1 MRLSWPTRLLA
12 EVRRR
17 RESGWRED
25 RCEVS
30 LGWSPP
36 ERGLPGVLA
45 WWVSEDRAVYEEE
58 LLEDLP
64 SDLEGDTLGP

>member
-1 MRLSWPTRLLA
+1 M
-12 EVRRR
+12 
-17 RESGWRED
+17 
-25 RCEVS
+25 S
-30 LGWSPP
+30 LGWSPS

-64 SDLEGDTLGP
+64 SDLEGDTLVP